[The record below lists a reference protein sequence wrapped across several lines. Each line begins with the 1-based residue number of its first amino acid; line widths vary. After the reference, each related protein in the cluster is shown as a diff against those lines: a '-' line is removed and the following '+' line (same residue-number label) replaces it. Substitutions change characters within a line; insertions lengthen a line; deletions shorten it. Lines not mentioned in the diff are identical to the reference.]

1 MNLLLIFPIFL
12 NFFLLHFT
20 NLINCQHQSF
30 ANTKFELPET
40 LPEEEQNPI
49 TVPPS
54 LVENNNNGNTQKSIS
69 SSTIRPQ
76 KLTKGRQNNS
86 SNKSTA
92 WGVLDQKWESWFR
105 QDFDITNCPKGAET
119 MAKSFRLKFPPNLLK
134 HKKEKILA
142 ELLAI
147 RLRECLRKQ
156 RGNYW
161 MRMEKRL
168 LQNEKE
174 NGGEEKNNERGIN
187 GEDRNEC
194 REGLVQ
200 EQIAC
205 MNVYAF
211 SCQFIQPSFPF
222 RLVPTRILVQEA
234 RLAEDGAEKCK
245 KFVGIQTAV
254 QRNLKRRQQV
264 AQKRNFI

>member
-1 MNLLLIFPIFL
+1 
-12 NFFLLHFT
+12 
-20 NLINCQHQSF
+20 
-30 ANTKFELPET
+30 
-40 LPEEEQNPI
+40 
-49 TVPPS
+49 
-54 LVENNNNGNTQKSIS
+54 
-69 SSTIRPQ
+69 
-76 KLTKGRQNNS
+76 
-86 SNKSTA
+86 
-92 WGVLDQKWESWFR
+92 
-105 QDFDITNCPKGAET
+105 

-174 NGGEEKNNERGIN
+174 NGGEENNERGIN
-187 GEDRNEC
+187 GEDRTEC

-222 RLVPTRILVQEA
+222 RLVPTRIIVQEA

-264 AQKRNFI
+264 AQKEILFSS